1 MVTAPPTTFN
11 SPAAKVVP
19 DNVVFPAE
27 LEMSTRPRDVIG
39 APLVM
44 FPELLSLTVAAL
56 IAPVP
61 VSTVEAALEIVTSC
75 AAVMVAEVFENVFE
89 APVDKNEIEPLVE
102 LTLPLTVI
110 DPPR

>member
-1 MVTAPPTTFN
+1 ML
-11 SPAAKVVP
+11 
-19 DNVVFPAE
+19 PAE

-61 VSTVEAALEIVTSC
+61 VSTVEAALEIVTS
-75 AAVMVAEVFENVFE
+75 
-89 APVDKNEIEPLVE
+89 
-102 LTLPLTVI
+102 
-110 DPPR
+110 